1 MRPSR
6 LALALLSVGL
16 VMLLVPTAAHAWTP
30 GTHIYLGESVL
41 ANLALLPTA
50 VADLLRAYP
59 FDFLYGNIAA
69 DSSIAKSYAPPG
81 PPPPPPPR
89 AMPPRA
95 TSPPTLRSRRATR
108 RWAATVTTGTW
119 ARRSTIWR

>member
-6 LALALLSVGL
+6 LALALLSGGL

-41 ANLALLPTA
+41 ANLQCLPSA
-50 VADLLRAYP
+50 VADLLRAFP

-69 DSSIAKSYAPPG
+69 DSSIAKHSAPLGRHCHYWHAGEEIHELAEPHA
-81 PPPPPPPR
+81 P
-89 AMPPRA
+89 
-95 TSPPTLRSRRATR
+95 
-108 RWAATVTTGTW
+108 
-119 ARRSTIWR
+119 